1 MGLWSRVKRSVRSL
15 FGGIIE
21 ATENPELVLQQTIR
35 DMRDRVPELNN
46 SVAQVMATEK
56 LLGKSKERL
65 ESQVVDLD
73 SKIRASV
80 KLGRD
85 DIATAYIG
93 QLQQAQMDLQKTSQQ
108 LEHAT
113 LASKQALKARDNY
126 VLQMQR
132 RTAEAMQLIN
142 QSKQAKLQE
151 QLAQTMESFQI
162 GDDASTFNEMR
173 DKIDRRAAAAEAKM
187 QLGAASVDNQM
198 QDIEREAM
206 DMQLQDKLLSY
217 KRDMGLLPSSTS
229 GGQPQ
234 ALPAAGETTTNDQK
248 SAVLNNG
255 GRNN

>member
-1 MGLWSRVKRSVRSL
+1 MGLFSRISRSVRAL
-15 FGGIIE
+15 FGGLIE
-21 ATENPELVLQQTIR
+21 STENPELILQQTIR

-56 LLGKSKERL
+56 LLAKSKDRL
-65 ESQVVDLD
+65 EGQVVELD

-80 KLGRD
+80 KLSRD

-162 GDDASTFNEMR
+162 GDDASTFDEMR
-173 DKIDRRAAAAEAKM
+173 DKIDRRAAAAEAKL
-187 QLGAASVDNQM
+187 QLGSASVDNQM

-206 DMQLQDKLLSY
+206 DMQLQDKLLAY
-217 KRDMGLLPSSTS
+217 KQEMGLLPAAPAT
-229 GGQPQ
+229 QQ
-234 ALPAAGETTTNDQK
+234 ALPARGET
-248 SAVLNNG
+248 SATEQSEKVVNNSN
-255 GRNN
+255 RIN